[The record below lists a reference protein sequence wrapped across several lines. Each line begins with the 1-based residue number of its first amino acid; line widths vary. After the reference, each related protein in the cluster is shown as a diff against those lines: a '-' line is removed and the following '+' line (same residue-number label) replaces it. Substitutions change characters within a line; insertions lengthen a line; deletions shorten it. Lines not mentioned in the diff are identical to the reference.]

1 MFPLGAILDIGSK
14 ILDRVLPNPEA
25 KAQAQLELI
34 KMEQT
39 GELARLANDTEIT
52 KAYLGDVASA
62 RDRESAVATSDSAP
76 YLNKIITPIL
86 ALGVLIA
93 TFGLFAFVLFDKGT
107 IDPTRKDILIYV
119 LGVLSAIAT
128 QIVAYYFGSSKG
140 SADKNTAIDTLL
152 KR

>member
-1 MFPLGAILDIGSK
+1 MVNICIATFVYFNNVTFGKNIPH
-14 ILDRVLPNPEA
+14 
-25 KAQAQLELI
+25 
-34 KMEQT
+34 
-39 GELARLANDTEIT
+39 TEIT
-52 KAYLGDVASA
+52 KAYLADIDSA
-62 RDRESAVATSDSAP
+62 RTREATVATSESAP

-93 TFGLFAFVLFDKGT
+93 TFGLFAFVLFDKGA

-140 SADKNTAIDTLL
+140 SADKNSAIDKMLN
-152 KR
+152 K

>member
-1 MFPLGAILDIGSK
+1 MLPLGTILDIGSK

-25 KAQAQLELI
+25 KAQAQLELL

-39 GELARLANDTEIT
+39 GELARMANDTELT
-52 KAYLGDVASA
+52 KAYLNDVASA
-62 RDRESAVATSDSAP
+62 RSREAQVATSDAAP

-93 TFGLFAFVLFDKGT
+93 TFGLFAFVLFDKGA

-140 SADKNTAIDTLL
+140 SADKNMAID
-152 KR
+152 KMISK

>member
-1 MFPLGAILDIGSK
+1 MFPLGAILDIGGK
-14 ILDRVLPNPEA
+14 IIDRLIPDPTA
-25 KAQAQLELI
+25 KAQAQVELLKLE
-34 KMEQT
+34 QS
-39 GELARLANDTEIT
+39 GELAKMANDTDIT
-52 KAYLGDVASA
+52 KAYLADVDSA
-62 RDRESAVATSDSAP
+62 RIREATVATSESAP

-93 TFGLFAFVLFDKGT
+93 TFGLFAFVLFDKGA

-140 SADKNTAIDTLL
+140 SADKNSAIDKMLN
-152 KR
+152 K